1 MQKKEEEIMKT
12 LFILLSG
19 LFSISLLAQDVNIT
33 FAGVNKNK
41 EYQVVI
47 DGSSYYSANA
57 VSTRSNKTKVINIP
71 SLSLGSHEL
80 SVYRMGNNNNIYS
93 NDNNPVRGR
102 AVYSK
107 SFQLREGYDMNITV
121 RANGLVSFSEKPAEA
136 QYSQDRTPMSSTA
149 FNQLLINLQNKRY
162 QSDRMSMIRS
172 AFNNDENNFT
182 ISQVRQLLLLVNSE
196 NRRLELAKLSYHRLT
211 DPSNFSY
218 VYDVFNRQANKD
230 ALDDYVVSKG
240 GSISNIQNNAAY
252 GAAMS
257 TANFNELL
265 QRIYNQTYQENK
277 IDEIKNAFNST
288 YNYFSTAQL
297 KQLLAFVNSEPQR
310 LTLAKLAYNRTADRA
325 NFNQLVDM
333 FYTQA
338 NRDELNSFIVSNGG
352 NANTAS
358 YKMPMS
364 DASFTQIYN
373 KARGHFFQKN
383 TLNEIRTAFSN
394 TSNDFT
400 TDQIRQLLLLAKT
413 EADKLALAKLAYP
426 RAVDP
431 INYSQ
436 LLDLFTIQSNR
447 TELDIFIK
455 AKQ

>member
-1 MQKKEEEIMKT
+1 MKT
-12 LFILLSG
+12 LFILVSG
-19 LFSISLLAQDVNIT
+19 LLSLSLLAQDVNIK
-33 FAGVNKNK
+33 FAGANKNK
-41 EYQVVI
+41 EYQVII

-57 VSTRSNKTKVINIP
+57 VSTSSNRSKVINIHN
-71 SLSLGSHEL
+71 LSLGSHDL
-80 SVYRMGNNNNIYS
+80 SVYRMGNNNNTYS
-93 NDNNPVRGR
+93 NGNSSAQGKP
-102 AVYSK
+102 VYSK

-121 RANGLVSFSEKPAEA
+121 RANGLVSFSEKPAET
-136 QYSQDRTPMSSTA
+136 QYSQDKVPMSATA

-162 QSDRMSMIRS
+162 QSDKISMIKN
-172 AFNNDENNFT
+172 AFNNVSNNFT
-182 ISQVRQLLLLVNSE
+182 TSQVRQLLLLVNAE
-196 NRRLELAKLSYHRLT
+196 NRRFELAKLSYPKLT
-211 DPSNFSY
+211 DPDNFSY
-218 VYDVFNRQANKD
+218 VYDVFKSEANRD
-230 ALDDYVVSKG
+230 ALDDYVVSEG
-240 GSISNIQNNAAY
+240 GNISNVQNNAAY

-277 IDEIKNAFNST
+277 IAEIRDALNST
-288 YNYFSTAQL
+288 YNYFSTVQL
-297 KQLLAFVNSEPQR
+297 KQLLAFVNSEAER

-325 NFNQLVDM
+325 NFNELVDM
-333 FYTQA
+333 FYTQS
-338 NRDELNSFIVSNGG
+338 NRDELNGFIISNGG

-373 KARGHFFQKN
+373 KARSHFFQKN
-383 TLNEIRTAFSN
+383 TLNEIRTAVSN
-394 TSNDFT
+394 TSNNFT

-413 EADKLALAKLAYP
+413 DADKLALAKLAYP
-426 RAVDP
+426 RVVDS

-455 AKQ
+455 AQR